1 MLRDSE
7 FFISPPP
14 PSSMSPPP
22 GSLRKPNFNQHK
34 NPTVCIQEVYC
45 MREENT
51 VVFDVTPC
59 SLTVMYQYLEGNSLS
74 AYMVS
79 HPRRQ

>member
-1 MLRDSE
+1 
-7 FFISPPP
+7 
-14 PSSMSPPP
+14 
-22 GSLRKPNFNQHK
+22 
-34 NPTVCIQEVYC
+34 

-51 VVFDVTPC
+51 VVLGVTPR
-59 SLTVMYQYLEGNSLS
+59 SLTVMYQYLEGNYLS